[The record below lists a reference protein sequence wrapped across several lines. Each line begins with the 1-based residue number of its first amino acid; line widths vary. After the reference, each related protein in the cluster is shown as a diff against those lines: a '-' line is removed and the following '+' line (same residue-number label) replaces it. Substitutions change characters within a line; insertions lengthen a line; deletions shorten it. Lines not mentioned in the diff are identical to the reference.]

1 MHLAAGS
8 NSCIIHLQCGCT
20 AGDLERMAGVI
31 ANKLGVQ
38 MGHAPITSVSY
49 LRIYYA
55 LFRNLAK
62 EIGGDFFKF
71 YQQLIKLEEL
81 ENRLEILLCDVKT
94 TVITPATLALVLICL
109 HLDFHIKESYTRGS
123 PELKHVFEYILF
135 LQQYMRVS

>member
-1 MHLAAGS
+1 
-8 NSCIIHLQCGCT
+8 
-20 AGDLERMAGVI
+20 MANVI

-38 MGHAPITSVSY
+38 MCHVPITSVNY

-55 LFRNLAK
+55 LFHYLAQ
-62 EIGGDFFKF
+62 EIGGQFYVF

-94 TVITPATLALVLICL
+94 TVITPSTLAMVLICL

-123 PELKHVFEYILF
+123 SELKHVFEYILF
-135 LQQYMRVS
+135 LQHYMGVSTTL